1 MVLQLVRNPEM
12 FMDRKVGRPTLRWE
26 ILTVLAIGALGAV
39 GVAYVGQLTLSASSE
54 SESLQLPVI
63 GLVLTP
69 IIGSLVLWVGYSFGI
84 DFLANRVYDSRNPLR
99 RVLKT
104 TPWAMLPLGLA
115 NLVRSAVLY
124 FVFRDLDIGTVLEE
138 RDTFGLLDPL
148 TVVMEAGMA
157 QPLYLIAPFAMLVA
171 LLLTGYL
178 LVFAVQT
185 AKDITRDEAIRVVAI
200 LVGIHVIYIF
210 WELAQVYGIPS

>member
-84 DFLANRVYDSRNPLR
+84 DFLANRVYNSRNPLR

-157 QPLYLIAPFAMLVA
+157 QPLYLVAPFAMLVA

-185 AKDITRDEAIRVVAI
+185 AKDHTRDEAIRVVAI
-200 LVGIHVIYIF
+200 LVGIHVVYIL